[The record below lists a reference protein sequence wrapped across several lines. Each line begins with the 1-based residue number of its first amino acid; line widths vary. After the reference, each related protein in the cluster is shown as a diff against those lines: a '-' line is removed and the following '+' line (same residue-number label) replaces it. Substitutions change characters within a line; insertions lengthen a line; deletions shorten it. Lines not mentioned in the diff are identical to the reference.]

1 VPSFKYVGHADPA
14 DVPAL
19 GLLGVTRG
27 QVVEVD
33 EKRAK
38 GLEGSANWEPVK
50 SAKKAASSTD
60 SQEG

>member
-1 VPSFKYVGHADPA
+1 MPSFKYVGHADPA

-38 GLEGSANWEPVK
+38 GLQGSANWEPVSK
-50 SAKKAASSTD
+50 STSKSKES
-60 SQEG
+60 